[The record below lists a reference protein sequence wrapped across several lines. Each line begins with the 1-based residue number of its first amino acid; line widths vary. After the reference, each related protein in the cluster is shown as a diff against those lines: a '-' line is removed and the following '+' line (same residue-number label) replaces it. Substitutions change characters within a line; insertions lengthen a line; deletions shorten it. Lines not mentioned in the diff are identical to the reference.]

1 MKLIVLSVL
10 LAGCAF
16 VSTGCATPAH
26 SPRERSAMIN
36 RTWRYEGRQ
45 AVDDWDTFWLLRP
58 PSRLTKWNVR

>member
-1 MKLIVLSVL
+1 MKLIVLLVL
-10 LAGCAF
+10 LASCAF

-26 SPRERSAMIN
+26 SARERRAMIN

-45 AVDDWDTFWLLRP
+45 AVDDWDTLWLLRP